1 MKGKER
7 TGIFRFQP
15 EVNEEGSKTFQ
26 GLGFLFQCEN
36 LSVLVFIY
44 PIKFSKSSLIN
55 KPIYLTVI

>member
-1 MKGKER
+1 M
-7 TGIFRFQP
+7 IFRFQA

>member
-1 MKGKER
+1 M
-7 TGIFRFQP
+7 IFRFQP

-26 GLGFLFQCEN
+26 GLGFFFFQCEN